1 MPKAHSI
8 LGASSSHRWLSC
20 PGSVR
25 LSKGI
30 PRTSSTYADEG
41 TAAHELAEMCLR
53 NNTNTGSFIG
63 GLITVN
69 ETAYEVTEEMAE
81 AVQLYLDTVRG
92 DLEEAGKGAELK
104 VEHRF
109 NLDWLYDGMF
119 GTNDALV
126 GQPFGLLQVYDF
138 KYGAGVAVD
147 VVNNPQLMYYALG
160 AAKGDAFEEIELV
173 IVQPRANHPDGP
185 VRRVRL
191 WPAELFRWAEV
202 VLLPGAEDTEREDA
216 PLNTGSHCRF
226 CPALAVCPAQ
236 KEKALSVA
244 KEAFSQAQPPAPEA
258 LGVTELKKIVDAAD
272 MVEAWMSACRS
283 HLKHLL
289 ETGSVTPDQAGYKL
303 VAGRAARKWADEGDA
318 VAIMEMLGIDP
329 YEQKIKSPAQ
339 AEKQAKKG
347 AFDSVITST
356 RGTQMV
362 PLSDK
367 REAIQMIANVFG
379 EVDID

>member
-53 NNTNTGSFIG
+53 NGANTGAFIG
-63 GLITVN
+63 SMITVN

-81 AVQLYLDTVRG
+81 AVQLYLDTVRT
-92 DLEEAGKGAELK
+92 DLKDAGKGAELM

-126 GQPFGLLQVYDF
+126 AQPFGLLQVYDF

-147 VVNNPQLMYYALG
+147 VVDNPQLMYYALG
-160 AAKGDAFEEIELV
+160 AAKGDAYEEIEL
-173 IVQPRANHPDGP
+173 IIIQPRANHPDGA
-185 VRRVRL
+185 VRRVRM
-191 WPAELFRWAEV
+191 WPAELFRWAEE
-202 VLLPGAEDTEREDA
+202 VLLPGAEATENEDA
-216 PLNTGSHCRF
+216 PLATGSHCRF

-236 KEKALSVA
+236 KERAMSVA
-244 KEAFSQAQPPAPEA
+244 KAAFSKTQPPAPEA
-258 LGVTELKKIVDAAD
+258 LSITELKKIIDAAD

-289 ETGSVTPDQAGYKL
+289 ESGTVTADQAGYKI
-303 VAGRAARKWADEGDA
+303 VAGRSTRKWADETEA
-318 VAIMEMLGIDP
+318 VAVMEMLGIEP

-339 AEKQAKKG
+339 AEKMAKKG
-347 AFDSVITST
+347 AFDSVITT
-356 RGTQMV
+356 IRGTQMV

-367 REAIQMIANVFG
+367 REAIPMIANAFE